1 MTITISL
8 LILAILG
15 LLVYAFASNGKL
27 AEVGRLVFFCAFLA
41 LCFGASPHIGRI
53 GR

>member
-8 LILAILG
+8 LILAVLG

-27 AEVGRLVFFCAFLA
+27 SEVGRIVFFCAFLA
-41 LCFGASPHIGRI
+41 LCFGAAPHVPRI

>member
-1 MTITISL
+1 MTITLSL

-27 AEVGRLVFFCAFLA
+27 AEVGRLVFACAILA
-41 LCFGASPHIGRI
+41 LFFGATPHIPRI